1 MRSQCGSMRSR
12 RNFLPRAPAR
22 ELHSPLS
29 QTWESRI
36 PTRGHGGHSELRTQ
50 NSALRT
56 PHSACYTPPPRELRR
71 LVMQLKPNN
80 PTPWLGGFNIN
91 HGIEVTG
98 ATRTLYLSGQTSNG
112 ADGTP
117 MHPGDLVAQFKLA
130 YQNVKDA
137 LAEAGMGPQN
147 IVRMNFYTT
156 DVDKFMA
163 SAGEM
168 IPV

>member
-1 MRSQCGSMRSR
+1 
-12 RNFLPRAPAR
+12 
-22 ELHSPLS
+22 
-29 QTWESRI
+29 
-36 PTRGHGGHSELRTQ
+36 
-50 NSALRT
+50 
-56 PHSACYTPPPRELRR
+56 
-71 LVMQLKPNN
+71 MQLKPIN

-168 IPV
+168 IPVYAADGVKPAATLLGVVRLFEPSIMIEIEVTAVA